1 MLNTDQYQVAVAK
14 KDAKPNVKRGTEKK
28 ALEDE
33 NEEEKEKPN
42 AKREE
47 AKRENK
53 IEYKLIK
60 YITLYL
66 INDIITRRDNRANI
80 ILCAR
85 FS

>member
-1 MLNTDQYQVAVAK
+1 MVAK
-14 KDAKPNVKRGTEKK
+14 RDVERGTEKK
-28 ALEDE
+28 ALEGA

-53 IEYKLIK
+53 IKYKLIK

-80 ILCAR
+80 VLCAR